1 MRNVLVSFN
10 DYVCDWHVCLSVKFW
25 QKYICS
31 DATRPPLK
39 IGKNFIFPRKTLEN
53 NFFRV
58 QPGHIYHICGRE
70 EGFSA
75 PPSFKLS
82 LYPALPPPPPYPFPE
97 EYDANIRQGRTEDL
111 FFLFKLGCFNFTP
124 HFFIRFN
131 WWVIESNKSIFSVL
145 KKDNIQCFLWCVFV
159 LNKHRY
165 VIWFNIWKMNHSVNG
180 DWQKSQA
187 WEMPRHRFWISA
199 TDI

>member
-1 MRNVLVSFN
+1 M
-10 DYVCDWHVCLSVKFW
+10 
-25 QKYICS
+25 CS
-31 DATRPPLK
+31 DATRPRLK

-111 FFLFKLGCFNFTP
+111 SFYLNSGVLILLLTFSLGLTGELSNLTKVFSRSSKRITSNVSFDVFLYLINT
-124 HFFIRFN
+124 
-131 WWVIESNKSIFSVL
+131 V
-145 KKDNIQCFLWCVFV
+145 
-159 LNKHRY
+159 
-165 VIWFNIWKMNHSVNG
+165 M
-180 DWQKSQA
+180 
-187 WEMPRHRFWISA
+187 
-199 TDI
+199 

>member
-53 NFFRV
+53 NFLRV
-58 QPGHIYHICGRE
+58 QPGHIYHICGGE

-82 LYPALPPPPPYPFPE
+82 LYPAPPSPLLLIHSQRNTTQTLDKE
-97 EYDANIRQGRTEDL
+97 GQKTS
-111 FFLFKLGCFNFTP
+111 FLFKLGCFNFTP
-124 HFFIRFN
+124 HFFIRFY
-131 WWVIESNKSIFSVL
+131 WWVIESNKSIFSVFQGVSS
-145 KKDNIQCFLWCVFV
+145 KRITSNVSFDVFLY
-159 LNKHRY
+159 LINT
-165 VIWFNIWKMNHSVNG
+165 IMWFDLTYGKRI
-180 DWQKSQA
+180 
-187 WEMPRHRFWISA
+187 IL
-199 TDI
+199 

>member
-1 MRNVLVSFN
+1 M
-10 DYVCDWHVCLSVKFW
+10 
-25 QKYICS
+25 CS

-58 QPGHIYHICGRE
+58 QPGHIYHICGGE

-82 LYPALPPPPPYPFPE
+82 LYPASPSPLLIHSQKKF
-97 EYDANIRQGRTEDL
+97 DANIRQGRTEEL

-124 HFFIRFN
+124 PFFIRFY
-131 WWVIESNKSIFSVL
+131 WWVIESNKSIFSVFQGVSS
-145 KKDNIQCFLWCVFV
+145 KRITSNVSFGVFLY
-159 LNKHRY
+159 LINT
-165 VIWFNIWKMNHSVNG
+165 IMWFDLTYGK
-180 DWQKSQA
+180 
-187 WEMPRHRFWISA
+187 WI
-199 TDI
+199 IL